1 MHKRP
6 MEKVCILLEVLYGIQ
21 HGELVIYGYVKYSI
35 KIGGKVDRTEIF
47 SYNQMLAEEKKKEDL
62 LPNEIG
68 KI

>member
-1 MHKRP
+1 M
-6 MEKVCILLEVLYGIQ
+6 Q

-68 KI
+68 KIWTQ